1 MTAPDS
7 LDSPDSP
14 DSPEYSDIYAQG
26 KARDLQ
32 ALVGRLSDQDF
43 ALLAQ
48 CVQARLHTDTAKS
61 RQDMRSPRSLPPFA
75 VDTPHADSAALERLD
90 AAFAARLS
98 QARTAQQR
106 LSRLRVWL
114 VFSLLR
120 HAGLRL
126 GEALAFDDRRDLL
139 KNELRVGGPHERHV
153 PLSPQAL
160 QRLRDI
166 VDAPEAQ
173 TLRGQ
178 LARLDEGYLRRSL
191 YARAKECALEPS
203 LASARALRTARAI
216 ELCRSGMPLKIV
228 QAFLGQ
234 ASNDPTAA
242 LLHYA
247 QEDAN
252 TIINYYLHKDMKM
265 KTSAR
270 NVFPGRVLALRH
282 SGILVEVTLRT
293 FTGLDVV
300 SVITE
305 ESCQTLGLEEGKTAI
320 ATVKAPW
327 VILNVPLEEAGTGK
341 SAGKDAGAAGEGADD
356 VRLRLGATSAR
367 NCFAGTVVAVRR
379 SEVATEVQVNLH
391 EGSRVCALITTD
403 SADSLGLFEK
413 PERTEGAAETEG
425 AAVLVSFKA
434 FSVILGID

>member
-1 MTAPDS
+1 MTAHDNG
-7 LDSPDSP
+7 
-14 DSPEYSDIYAQG
+14 ET
-26 KARDLQ
+26 RHLQ
-32 ALVGRLSDQDF
+32 TLVSRLSDNDF
-43 ALLAQ
+43 SLLAK
-48 CVQARLHTDTAKS
+48 CVQARLQAGAEAWSAQQDT
-61 RQDMRSPRSLPPFA
+61 RTPRALPPFA
-75 VDTPHADSAALERLD
+75 VDTPHADSAALERMD
-90 AAFAARLS
+90 AAFAERLS

-126 GEALAFDDRRDLL
+126 GEALAFDDWQDLRGS
-139 KNELRVGGPHERHV
+139 ELHVGGPHERV
-153 PLSPQAL
+153 IPLSPQAV

-166 VDAPEAQ
+166 VEAPEAQ
-173 TLRGQ
+173 TVRGQ

-191 YARAKECALEPS
+191 YARARDCGLTPG

-228 QAFLGQ
+228 HAFLGQ
-234 ASNDPTAA
+234 PSTDPTAA

-252 TIINYYLHKDMKM
+252 AIINYYLHKDMKM

-270 NVFPGRVLALRH
+270 NVFPGRVRVLRR

-300 SVITE
+300 AVITE
-305 ESCQTLGLEEGKTAI
+305 ESAQTLALDVGKTAI

-327 VILNVPLEEAGTGK
+327 VILDVPALGDSKADNGGGK
-341 SAGKDAGAAGEGADD
+341 GLADGAAS
-356 VRLRLGATSAR
+356 TSAR
-367 NCFAGTVVAVRR
+367 NRFAGIVAAVRR
-379 SEVATEVQVNLH
+379 SEVATEVQVNLF
-391 EGSRVCALITTD
+391 EGSRICSLITTD
-403 SADSLGLFEK
+403 SADSLNLK
-413 PERTEGAAETEG
+413 EGD
-425 AAVLVSFKA
+425 AVLVSFKA
-434 FSVILGID
+434 FSVILGLD